1 MFGEMKRGITVLKM
15 RGSVHDKGIR
25 EFTIDRKGM
34 HLGRPFRNVTGILAG
49 SPVHVSP
56 ADLERIWSQLDSDF
70 GSRRPGSAVSEGG
83 DRRREPAGADGSE
96 RRRGPPDRRRSS

>member
-1 MFGEMKRGITVLKM
+1 M
-15 RGSVHDKGIR
+15 RGSIHDKGIR

-56 ADLERIWSQLDSDF
+56 ADLERIWTHFETEASE
-70 GSRRPGSAVSEGG
+70 RRHSAVGSDVS
-83 DRRREPAGADGSE
+83 DRRRDPVSSDVGE
-96 RRRGPPDRRRSS
+96 RRRGPSDRRRPS